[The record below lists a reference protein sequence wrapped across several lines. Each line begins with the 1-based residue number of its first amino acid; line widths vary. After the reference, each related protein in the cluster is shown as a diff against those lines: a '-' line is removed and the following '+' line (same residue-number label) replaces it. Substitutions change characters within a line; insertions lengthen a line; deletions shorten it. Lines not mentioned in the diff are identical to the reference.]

1 MELKARLLFSSQH
14 TIRYTRG
21 YASFVIHALHTDQ
34 QLMSLVNVIKS
45 EPNSALLKLQ
55 SQVNF
60 VQLLSFPCRV
70 VGLGTSR

>member
-1 MELKARLLFSSQH
+1 MELVAKLLFSSQH

-34 QLMSLVNVIKS
+34 QLMSLVNGIKR
-45 EPNSALLKLQ
+45 EPYSASLKLL

-60 VQLLSFPCRV
+60 VQLLSVSCRV